1 GLPHRLEHFV
11 GGESVSFVEQF
22 LGLGQP
28 FVRGELGVVGNS
40 FDLTDA
46 SVRQGSTITIPRPLV
61 LRAAALVT
69 IPVTVSGL
77 RPHSCLTTSSPRPP
91 KAWHRRSRATSLR
104 VAPRPRWVAPR
115 AGSGR
120 PLRCGVVCVGPG
132 AGVVRQRPTSVDRP
146 DRRPRGFEAPG
157 CVSACAY
164 VTCIEPRP
172 DATGSGRS
180 TGGIPKSSATPSGW
194 QRPVDSVF

>member
-1 GLPHRLEHFV
+1 IGAPAQQTGGTEHVAALGMGDTHGDLGKTAPQLPLGLGRGLPHRLEHFV

-115 AGSGR
+115 AG
-120 PLRCGVVCVGPG
+120 
-132 AGVVRQRPTSVDRP
+132 
-146 DRRPRGFEAPG
+146 
-157 CVSACAY
+157 
-164 VTCIEPRP
+164 
-172 DATGSGRS
+172 
-180 TGGIPKSSATPSGW
+180 
-194 QRPVDSVF
+194 